1 MTFNDVIIKNFKYN
15 FKSYSSFY
23 ICSSFTIMI
32 FFIFTTLFF
41 NKNITTFFRDVGSGA
56 DVVLYMAL
64 IATFL
69 FAIFFISY
77 VQTSMKKSRSK
88 EFGLLMT
95 LGMTAKDLGRIIII
109 EDLIL
114 SAVSIISGILVGTLF
129 SKLVHMFINRLMDLQ
144 VPYSLSY
151 KSFIMTLCAFI
162 IIFTLVMLWGWIK
175 TRKLNI
181 SKLLREQRKTEY
193 SGDGNIIALI
203 LGTFMVI
210 FLVVYAISAIQNR
223 DAALNLKFTFSIEI
237 LGLIGVYL
245 LITNLFPR
253 LLCFIK
259 KRKNLYNKNMIMLA
273 EVKHSIGKNKKLI
286 FMAAILSAVIIYA
299 SSSSLGLFSIIDNIV
314 DTSKD
319 SDIEY
324 IEAFNINNF
333 EEQKITN
340 IINEE
345 KLTLKSKQDIKC
357 IFLNVNGIKLDY
369 QLPLVAI
376 SNSTFNKLSP
386 KLTNVP
392 KGSVRLSGDMMNLP
406 KVNGGSIDVQAGKSA
421 LKLDLLKPE
430 DLTVLSLGMYVQNKF
445 TIILNDEDYNNLE
458 AVVPREMIG
467 TIHRLNFNDWRSTK
481 DLFNKVTQ
489 LSKSG
494 KEMAGK
500 TGIENAL
507 NISGKYYGYL
517 VMKKLY
523 SIFIFVFMFLT
534 LLFFVAS
541 VLILFLRQFEAL
553 ERVKRKYNQLR
564 KIGITKLEF
573 RKCILQEMRIIF
585 LTPVVFGIIL
595 GYSYMLITESMV
607 GGGSLVKEFMK
618 NTVIITSVYIVFQII
633 ACEWSGRRFLNRVT
647 EE

>member
-1 MTFNDVIIKNFKYN
+1 
-15 FKSYSSFY
+15 
-23 ICSSFTIMI
+23 MI

-95 LGMTAKDLGRIIII
+95 LGMTAKDLGRVIII

-129 SKLVHMFINRLMDLQ
+129 SKLVHMFINGLMDLQ

-210 FLVVYAISAIQNR
+210 FLVLYAISAIQNR

-253 LLCFIK
+253 LLCLIK

-273 EVKHSIGKNKKLI
+273 EVKYSIGKNKKLI
-286 FMAAILSAVIIYA
+286 FMVSILSTVIIYA

-324 IEAFNINNF
+324 VEAFNINNF
-333 EEQKITN
+333 EEQEITN
-340 IINEE
+340 TINEE
-345 KLTLKSKQDIKC
+345 KLKLKSKQDIKC

-392 KGSVRLSGDMMNLP
+392 KGSVRLSGDIMNLP
-406 KVNGGSIDVQAGKSA
+406 KVNGGSIDVQAGKST
-421 LKLDLLKPE
+421 LKLNLLKPE
-430 DLTVLSLGMYVQNKF
+430 NLTVLSLGMYVQNKF

-458 AVVPREMIG
+458 AVVPQEMIG

-489 LSKSG
+489 LSKSS

-541 VLILFLRQFEAL
+541 VLILFLRQFETL

-573 RKCILQEMRIIF
+573 RKGILQEMRIIF

-618 NTVIITSVYIVFQII
+618 NAVIITSVYIVFQII